1 MKIKKYLFIIVS
13 MLLCFNM
20 NVFAESSKFEPFLTM
35 PTDITENQVRVAL
48 GFAGEEIMTIKE
60 TLTYDSN
67 KLTLVE
73 VQALDNFNVT
83 TSPEKKNGKY
93 RTLEILADSDY
104 SFNESNYAIL
114 VFEVKASFKK
124 KNKSDIF
131 LYDYTASGPDKIKY
145 RSKGVISTL
154 NRVSASEMNFVLDDI
169 TDSTKTKY
177 WVLNHIY
184 VFVIIGL
191 IIVGAVVLIFLLPS
205 KRKKEVREKSTEDLL
220 KAENYDPNSSSIK
233 IDREAIDAI
242 GKVEKPIDMT
252 QAIIVD
258 ENVKPFG
265 DIVGKFDAPTN
276 NGQVVDNNNA
286 TNVFTNP
293 QQPVN
298 KVAEA
303 PLPQVTG
310 EHIDNGT
317 SVNGFDPFNA
327 TVMPTLKEDDGQN
340 VSSGGYDQN
349 EGIETLEEASKEVVQ
364 PNDGLTVI
372 NPQNF
377 DNVEIPKLNEDVNIG
392 FSSNENPVIPQNSAS
407 PVSQEQ
413 ANVQNQVNPVNPMN
427 TTDNNTGN
435 NGTNILSILFALIF
449 LSSFL
454 SMNVRA
460 EEENYQVAALRDVIV
475 GRASFDKNLDY
486 NNDGVIDVLDI
497 VETKDLTNCSFENLL
512 STDPGFAEIHGK
524 SNNLISSDSEF
535 VAPTRKTRIFGGD
548 KSTTKRTT
556 KEKTT
561 KDKTSGGG
569 GSGSSSSG
577 NRTTKERT
585 TRSTAEK
592 TTREITERTTKGQAQ
607 KYSVTLNATNG
618 SVNPNTFEL
627 EVGKSKTVSLSA
639 NQGFVIDE
647 ASTSCSNISYS
658 FSGTNRL
665 ILSNVTNN
673 ATCNLKFVSNGKVKV
688 TLTYFI
694 GKGKSDANTPT
705 FTYSSKSINNGGNGV
720 YNQTWS
726 TGIPLPTGYKLKEA
740 PTCGNYNAGTYSI
753 VIPATSTTCKMYF
766 DPILY
771 DFKVSLSGQA
781 TQINGGTLAR
791 IFYGE
796 RKKIEFEANT
806 VYSNVSCPGGTATRL
821 SKTGRG
827 PYHYSFSY
835 THNTASNAV
844 CTIS

>member
-13 MLLCFNM
+13 MFVCFSM
-20 NVFAESSKFEPFLTM
+20 NVFAESSKFEPLLSM

-83 TSPEKKNGKY
+83 TSTEKKNGKY

-114 VFEVKASFKK
+114 VFEVKSSFKK

-131 LYDYTASGPDKIKY
+131 LYNYTASGPDKVKY

-154 NRVSASEMNFVLDDI
+154 NRVSVSEMNFVLDDI
-169 TDSTKTKY
+169 TDNTKTKY
-177 WVLNHIY
+177 WLLNHIY
-184 VFVIIGL
+184 VFIIIGL
-191 IIVGAVVLIFLLPS
+191 IIVAAVALIFLLPS

-220 KAENYDPNSSSIK
+220 KPENYDPNSSNIK
-233 IDREAIDAI
+233 IDKEAIDAI
-242 GKVEKPIDMT
+242 GKEEKPIDMT

-265 DIVGKFDAPTN
+265 DIVGKFDAPATN
-276 NGQVVDNNNA
+276 DQTVDNSNNSS
-286 TNVFTNP
+286 VFSNP
-293 QQPVN
+293 PTPNNNTVEE
-298 KVAEA
+298 V
-303 PLPQVTG
+303 LPQVTG
-310 EHIDNGT
+310 ERIDNGT

-327 TVMPTLKEDDGQN
+327 AIMPTLKEDEQS
-340 VSSGGYDQN
+340 VSSGIDN
-349 EGIETLEEASKEVVQ
+349 ASEGIETLEEVNQDVAK

-377 DNVEIPKLNEDVNIG
+377 ENVEIPKLNEDVSIG
-392 FSSNENPVIPQNSAS
+392 FSNNASLVSPQNPAS

-413 ANVQNQVNPVNPMN
+413 VNGQNQVNPVNPMN
-427 TTDNNTGN
+427 TTENNTGN

-449 LSSFL
+449 ISSVFT
-454 SMNVRA
+454 MNVKA
-460 EEENYQVAALRDVIV
+460 EETKYQVTAVRDVIV

-535 VAPTRKTRIFGGD
+535 VAPTKKTKLFGGD
-548 KSTTKRTT
+548 KTTKERTT
-556 KEKTT
+556 KEKS
-561 KDKTSGGG
+561 TSGG
-569 GSGSSSSG
+569 GSSSSG

-592 TTREITERTTKGQAQ
+592 TTRGTTQRTTKGAAQ
-607 KYSVTLNATNG
+607 KYTVTLNATNG
-618 SVNPNTFEL
+618 SASPNSLEL

-639 NQGFVIDE
+639 NPGFVIDE
-647 ASTSCSNISYS
+647 ASSSCSNVSYS
-658 FSGTNRL
+658 FSGTSRL
-665 ILSNVTNN
+665 VLSNITNN

-694 GKGKSDANTPT
+694 GKGKSDTNTPT
-705 FTYSSKSINNGGNGV
+705 YTYTSKSINNGGNGV

-726 TGIPLPTGYKLKEA
+726 TGIPLPNGYKLKEA
-740 PTCGNYNAGTYSI
+740 PSCGNYNAGTYSI
-753 VIPATSTTCKMYF
+753 VLPATSTSCKMYF

-771 DFKVSLSGQA
+771 DFRVSLSGQS
-781 TQINGGTLAR
+781 TQVNGGTLAR

-796 RKKIEFEANT
+796 KKKIEFEANT
-806 VYSNVSCPGGTATRL
+806 LYSTVSCTGGENIRL

-844 CTIS
+844 CTVS